1 MIESKPQTATK
12 LFSFREPETYSS
24 PIQKKTTP
32 PKSFFV
38 GSAEGLKAT
47 LSTAMTSKTTA
58 TAYSESSADRF
69 ASSHQD
75 SDYNKIKK
83 HTSSEAKPIKI
94 SKLLDVHRERES

>member
-1 MIESKPQTATK
+1 
-12 LFSFREPETYSS
+12 
-24 PIQKKTTP
+24 
-32 PKSFFV
+32 
-38 GSAEGLKAT
+38 
-47 LSTAMTSKTTA
+47 MTSKTTA

>member
-1 MIESKPQTATK
+1 
-12 LFSFREPETYSS
+12 L
-24 PIQKKTTP
+24 
-32 PKSFFV
+32 

-69 ASSHQD
+69 ASNQPD
-75 SDYNKIKK
+75 SEYNKIKK

-94 SKLLDVHRERES
+94 RQLLDVHRERESQKLGSAIDLFESGKKPVGAMSANKAELKGF